1 MKIAESAQD
10 SLFRAELRDWLA
22 TNVPV
27 ERRPEGGDVQRDF
40 DVAWR
45 RRQFEGGWGHISWP
59 ETYGGRG
66 LPLAH
71 QLIWY
76 EELARARAPRHIDM
90 FFVALQHAGPT
101 LIAQGSEAQKAFHL
115 PQILSGDAIWCQ
127 GFSEP
132 GAGSDLAAI
141 RTRGVVDGDS
151 VVVTGQKI
159 WTSFGRYAR
168 FQELLIRTDP
178 ASSRHKGLSW
188 VICDMQTP
196 GIDVRPIRNLAG
208 DDDFCEVFYDEV
220 RIPLDNIVGG
230 LGNGWTVAM
239 STLGFERG
247 TASVPQF
254 MELAR
259 SVEELIEWMDAR
271 HGGKRAWAVDASEIG
286 ARLAAARA
294 DVATLK
300 SMIYLVITRGKDTTG
315 PSSEGSMVR
324 LFLTELAQRVSNIA
338 MDMLGPSGLERDVQG
353 GWPRRY
359 LIDLKHT
366 IAGGTSEIQRNIVGE
381 RVLGLPR
388 GR

>member
-1 MKIAESAQD
+1 MQIVESQQD
-10 SLFRAELRDWLA
+10 ALFRAELRDWLA
-22 TNVPV
+22 ANVPAT
-27 ERRPEGGDVQRDF
+27 RRPEGGDAQRDF

-45 RRQFEGGWGHISWP
+45 RRQFDGGWGHISWP
-59 ETYGGRG
+59 EAYGGRG
-66 LPLAH
+66 LPLAR

-76 EELARARAPRHIDM
+76 EELARAKAPPHIDM

-101 LIAQGSEAQKAFHL
+101 LIAQGNEAQKSYHL
-115 PQILSGDAIWCQ
+115 PRILSGEDIWCQ

-132 GAGSDLAAI
+132 GAGSDLAAL
-141 RTRGVVDGDS
+141 RTRGVVDGDCI
-151 VVVTGQKI
+151 VVTGQKI

-168 FQELLIRTDP
+168 YQELLIRTDP
-178 ASSRHKGLSW
+178 ESSRHKGLSW
-188 VICDMQTP
+188 VICDMQSP

-208 DDDFCEVFYDEV
+208 DDDFCEVFYDGV
-220 RIPLDNIVGG
+220 RIPIENVVGG

-259 SVEELIEWMDAR
+259 SVEELIALMDSR
-271 HGGKRAWAVDASEIG
+271 HGSDRGWASSASDIG

-294 DVATLK
+294 HVAALK
-300 SMIYLVITRGKDTTG
+300 SMIYLVIARSKDTPG
-315 PSSEGSMVR
+315 PSSESSMVR
-324 LFLTELAQRVSNIA
+324 LFLTELAQSISNIA
-338 MDMLGPSGLERDVQG
+338 MDMLGAESLERNARDA
-353 GWPRRY
+353 WPRRY